1 MLAIGVFA
9 PPAKPSVIQPV
20 GFVPALARAGGR
32 WTSACQRGL
41 RRAARLMVTGMAAAK
56 AAWTAVMMTV
66 VAVAGLLGTTVPAQA
81 VDLPKGLA
89 LPGGRSSAGA
99 PPAAATQPSID
110 EWRTRLAQAR
120 EVHERLARQPPGS
133 EPLLAERQ
141 LTSSRLLTLL
151 ASQIEATREPAGDAG
166 AVAPAP
172 IRLAEPAP
180 YNLVEVDALRDRLD
194 DLRAQRAALQLSLV
208 SQHGEVENAIANRT
222 SANAQFNQRRD
233 QASRPPAQ
241 DGAEPQAQVQLAS
254 LQAQI
259 AALEVLQADTM
270 RQRTQTRLAA
280 LDGPMALLDR
290 ELARVRGHQRLDPP
304 TLARQLKALDVE
316 ALALTTEITRLE
328 DRITQRSTAAVAAG
342 STRSLELD
350 ALTGAVTALRELQ
363 TLVRR
368 QATAWRG
375 RFDYLAGEQS
385 LDSRRVLDATLAG
398 ALDQLATQQRSV
410 ADRHALL
417 RIELRGRTGEGADGA
432 ARADAQRL
440 LEAQQ
445 QKLDALQ
452 RLEESLRQSGVL
464 LGRLREDLALD
475 QRPQD
480 MRGWLAHGLDIA
492 TAGIAA
498 VWQHELFNATESTV
512 IDGRIVTVDYG
523 VTVGKSIGLLVILV
537 IGYWAA
543 GRLSHHVV
551 NLLAQR
557 LQLSAAFAN
566 VIRRWLST
574 ILVLVV
580 VLIVLRLAR
589 IPLTAFAFLG
599 GALAIGVGFGTQT
612 IIKNLI
618 SGVIIL
624 LERKIHVG
632 DTVTIGG
639 MSGTVMTVD
648 FRATTVRGF
657 DGVDAIVPNSQLLEN
672 QISNWSGGG
681 PSVRRVVEVGV
692 AYGCDVRRAAELVTA
707 CAQAH
712 ESVLAAPEPEV
723 LLSNF
728 GSDALTL
735 RLLYWTRLGGI
746 RGGPGVDSDL
756 RFAIE
761 QTLRQAGI
769 GIAFPQRDVHLD
781 LAGPVRVALVRAA
794 AQPQPQ
800 PQPQPP
806 TP

>member
-1 MLAIGVFA
+1 
-9 PPAKPSVIQPV
+9 
-20 GFVPALARAGGR
+20 
-32 WTSACQRGL
+32 
-41 RRAARLMVTGMAAAK
+41 MVA
-56 AAWTAVMMTV
+56 V
-66 VAVAGLLGTTVPAQA
+66 VAVAGLLGTPMPAQA
-81 VDLPKGLA
+81 IDLPNGLA
-89 LPGGRSSAGA
+89 VPEGRSRAGA
-99 PPAAATQPSID
+99 PLAAASQPSID

-120 EVHERLARQPPGS
+120 QVHERLARQPPGI

-141 LTSSRLLTLL
+141 SASSRLLTLL
-151 ASQIEATREPAGDAG
+151 ASQIEATREPANGAG

-172 IRLAEPAP
+172 IQLAGPAP

-194 DLRAQRAALQLSLV
+194 DLRAQRAALQSSLA
-208 SQHGEVENAIANRT
+208 SQHGEVEEAIANRT
-222 SANAQFNQRRD
+222 SAIARFNQRRD
-233 QASRPPAQ
+233 QASRAPAQ
-241 DGAEPQAQVQLAS
+241 DGAEPQAQVQLDS

-259 AALEVLQADTM
+259 AALEVLQADTL
-270 RQRTQTRLAA
+270 RQRTQARLAA
-280 LDGPMALLDR
+280 LDAPLVLLDR
-290 ELARVRGHQRLDPP
+290 ELARVRGHQRLDAPL
-304 TLARQLKALDVE
+304 LARQLKDLEFE
-316 ALALTTEITRLE
+316 ARTLTTEITRLE
-328 DRITQRSTAAVAAG
+328 ERITQRSTAAVAAG

-363 TLVRR
+363 ALVRR
-368 QATAWRG
+368 QATVWRG
-375 RFDYLAGEQS
+375 RFDYLAGTQS
-385 LDSRRVLDATLAG
+385 LDSRRVLGATLAG
-398 ALDQLATQQRSV
+398 ALDQLTTQQRSV
-410 ADRHALL
+410 ADRQALL
-417 RIELRGRTGEGADGA
+417 RIELRGRTDEGADGA

-445 QKLDALQ
+445 HKLDALQ
-452 RLEESLRQSGVL
+452 RLEESLRQSSVL
-464 LGRLREDLALD
+464 LSRLRDDLALD
-475 QRPQD
+475 QRPQG
-480 MRGWLAHGLDIA
+480 MQGWLSHGLDSA
-492 TAGIAA
+492 AAGIAA
-498 VWQHELFNATESTV
+498 VWQHELFSATESTV
-512 IDGRIVTVDYG
+512 VDGRIVTVDYG

-543 GRLSHHVV
+543 GRLSHHGV

-557 LQLSAAFAN
+557 LQLSAAFAH

-574 ILVLVV
+574 ILVLAV

-692 AYGCDVRRAAELVTA
+692 AYGCDVRHAAELVTA
-707 CAQAH
+707 CAHDHDA
-712 ESVLAAPEPEV
+712 VLDVPAPEV

-728 GSDALTL
+728 ASDALVL
-735 RLLYWTRLGGI
+735 RLLYWTRLDGT
-746 RGGPGVDSDL
+746 RGGPSVDSDL

-761 QTLRQAGI
+761 LALRQAEI

-781 LAGPVRVALVRAA
+781 LAGPVRVALVRPDGAT
-794 AQPQPQ
+794 AQPQQ

>member
-1 MLAIGVFA
+1 
-9 PPAKPSVIQPV
+9 
-20 GFVPALARAGGR
+20 
-32 WTSACQRGL
+32 
-41 RRAARLMVTGMAAAK
+41 MVTALVA
-56 AAWTAVMMTV
+56 TV
-66 VAVAGLLGTTVPAQA
+66 VVAGLASLSSPARA
-81 VDLPKGLA
+81 IDLPKGLA
-89 LPGGRSSAGA
+89 LPGGLVASA
-99 PPAAATQPSID
+99 PPAAASKPSID
-110 EWRTRLAQAR
+110 DWRTRLAQAR
-120 EVHERLARQPPGS
+120 EAHERLARQPPGS

-151 ASQIEATREPAGDAG
+151 ASQTEAAREPAGDA
-166 AVAPAP
+166 VATVPAP
-172 IRLAEPAP
+172 VRLADPAP
-180 YNLVEVDALRDRLD
+180 YNVVEVDALRDRLD
-194 DLRAQRAALQLSLV
+194 DLRAQRAALQLSLA
-208 SQHGEVENAIANRT
+208 SQHGEVEDAIANRT
-222 SANAQFNQRRD
+222 SAQAQLNQKRD
-233 QASRPPAQ
+233 QASRPAGQ
-241 DGAEPQAQVQLAS
+241 DNADLQAQVQLAS
-254 LQAQI
+254 MRAHI
-259 AALEVLQADTM
+259 AALEVLQADTL
-270 RQRTQTRLAA
+270 RQRTQARLAA
-280 LDGPMALLDR
+280 LDVPMVLLDR
-290 ELARVRGHQRLDPP
+290 EFARVRGQQRLDQP
-304 TLARQLKALDVE
+304 TLTRKLKDLDTEAQALS
-316 ALALTTEITRLE
+316 TEITRLE
-328 DRITQRSTAAVAAG
+328 ERSTLRSTAAVATG

-350 ALTGAVTALRELQ
+350 ALNGAVTALRELQ

-375 RFDYLAGEQS
+375 RFDYLAGEPS
-385 LDSRRVLDATLAG
+385 LDSRRSLGAALAS

-417 RIELRGRTGEGADGA
+417 RIELRSRSTESAEGA

-445 QKLDALQ
+445 LKLDALQ
-452 RLEESLRQSGVL
+452 RLEEALRRSDVL
-464 LGRLREDLALD
+464 LSRLREDLALD

-480 MRGWLAHGLDIA
+480 MQGWLAHGLDIA
-492 TAGIAA
+492 AAGIAA
-498 VWQHELFNATESTV
+498 VWQHELFSATESTV
-512 IDGRIVTVDYG
+512 IDGRVVTVDYG
-523 VTVGKSIGLLVILV
+523 VTVGKSIGLLLILAL
-537 IGYWAA
+537 GYWAA
-543 GRLSHHVV
+543 GRLSHRIM
-551 NLLAQR
+551 NALAQR
-557 LQLSAAFAN
+557 LQLSAAFAH
-566 VIRRWLST
+566 VMRRWLST
-574 ILVLVV
+574 ILVMVV

-692 AYGCDVRRAAELVTA
+692 AYGSDVRRAADLVTA
-707 CAQAH
+707 CARDHA
-712 ESVLAAPEPEV
+712 SVLENPAPEV
-723 LLSNF
+723 LLSDF
-728 GSDALTL
+728 GADALTL
-735 RLLYWTRLGGI
+735 RLLYWTRLGGS

-761 QTLRQAGI
+761 QALREAGI

-781 LAGPVRVALVRAA
+781 LAGPVRVEVLPPSGAA
-794 AQPQPQ
+794 GA
-800 PQPQPP
+800 PP
-806 TP
+806 ASNA